1 MNYKEK
7 IVLSLIIFIIM
18 LIIFPIFIIFSGILL
33 ALLYFLVI
41 NLGEYIKSNINFLL
55 CVFSLITF
63 INLYIIFL
71 YMTFKHEKNIL
82 KGVKNERSNKSRKY

>member
-1 MNYKEK
+1 M
-7 IVLSLIIFIIM
+7 
-18 LIIFPIFIIFSGILL
+18 IFPMFIIFSGILL

-82 KGVKNERSNKSRKY
+82 KEIKNERSNKSRKY